1 MVPKQEL
8 EEYPGSSNLGLE
20 VYKMKLKSLLFG
32 SAAAM
37 MVVSG
42 AQAADLPAA
51 EPVEYVRVC
60 DAFGTGFFYIPG
72 TDTCLK
78 ISGYARFEAA
88 YVNESMA
95 EATGADFGGAF
106 DADFDSF
113 TTRARGEVQFDA
125 RTMTDMGLLRSY
137 VALRG
142 TNGHD
147 SIGDGFNIEKAW
159 LSLANDTGTLTAG
172 HHGSFFDFFGGTALD
187 SRIGQD
193 DPTISVN
200 LLAYTFVIGNGVSAS
215 VAMEDSRFR
224 KNNALGIAFTS
235 VTTATT
241 IGGAVTGATF
251 LSGTTDSFDGQEWP
265 DFVANIRVDQGW
277 GSAQIM
283 GAIGQRD
290 YTGVPGFVNDDNYGW
305 AAGAGLSVGV
315 PGTGITFDIQGT
327 WAEGLVSY
335 ATTGNG
341 APIFDGVWNGG
352 TGVDLTEA
360 WGVHAALGADV
371 SSNVSV
377 ALNGSYAQVDHGG
390 IAGFTDQLD
399 YDTYVVSGTVHWKPV
414 SGLTISGEVAYEAVE
429 WDSGA
434 TAVFPVLNDQ
444 DIWGA
449 MMRINRTF

>member
-1 MVPKQEL
+1 
-8 EEYPGSSNLGLE
+8 
-20 VYKMKLKSLLFG
+20 MKLKSLLFG

-42 AQAADLPAA
+42 AQAADLPVA

-78 ISGYARFEAA
+78 ISGYARYEAA
-88 YVNESMA
+88 YVDIDASGTFA
-95 EATGADFGGAF
+95 E
-106 DADFDSF
+106 DFDNF

-125 RTMTDMGLLRSY
+125 RTMTDLGLLRSY
-137 VALRG
+137 IALRG
-142 TNGHD
+142 TNGHN
-147 SIGDGFNIEKAW
+147 SIGDGFNVDKAW

-215 VAMEDSRFR
+215 VSIEDQRFR
-224 KNNALGIAFTS
+224 RNNVLGSAFTTS
-235 VTTATT
+235 TTTTTVGGATT
-241 IGGAVTGATF
+241 MASI
-251 LSGTTDSFDGQEWP
+251 LSGTTDAFDGQEWP

-283 GAIGQRD
+283 GAVGQLD
-290 YTGVPGFVNDDNYGW
+290 YTGVAGGVNDDQIGW
-305 AAGAGLSVGV
+305 AVGAGVSVGV
-315 PGTGITFDIQGT
+315 PGTGISFDIQGT
-327 WAEGLVSY
+327 WAEGLVAY

-341 APIFDGVWNGG
+341 APVFDGVWNGA
-352 TGVDLTEA
+352 TGIDLTEA

-390 IAGFTDQLD
+390 IAGVTDQLD
-399 YDTYVVSGTVHWKPV
+399 YDTYVISGTVHWKPV
-414 SGLTISGEVAYEAVE
+414 SGLTISGEIAYENVD

-434 TAVFPVLNDQ
+434 TATFPVLSDA